1 MSSSTVLVSLCVI
14 RIEIGDL
21 DSEDSV
27 TTMAARKL
35 RGCRELKDITVE
47 SYSSV
52 SEKPTPF
59 LPSQGPSKL
68 HSVGRANSEDSAY
81 SSSNTTSALSSEDN
95 AGVVAGTGAGAS
107 SASCVQTNEIS
118 FISGNPFVEVTKGI
132 LHLFKEDEL
141 TEMHCA
147 ADRSHT
153 ICILSVPA
161 TMTCQDLLTFTAA
174 CHQDIRH
181 FRIIRDDSPNQ
192 YMALIIFRSSN
203 AASEFYE
210 TFNGAPYNSLEPD
223 IVCHMVFV
231 SKVEVAENGMSLA
244 GHTELPSCPV
254 CLERMDES
262 VDGILTILCNHTFHS
277 GCLVKWG
284 DTSCPVCRYAQT
296 PEPLADSHCMECVAG
311 TNNDALWICLICG
324 HIGCSRYHQGHA
336 FEHYRDTHHCY
347 AMQLGNNRVWD
358 YVGDNF
364 VHRLLQDKDGKM
376 VEGGHRESKSEGAAV
391 EEKVDSVQLEFTYLL
406 TSQLETQRQYF
417 EDKLNRLEQRSIA
430 ETTELREKLG
440 QLIDENKQFKE
451 RFALLCKEKQSLEK
465 RLQSSGSK
473 LNQAQSDLSEE
484 KQLREALQLNQ
495 TSWQVKHKRLQDEM
509 TELKV
514 SKEAEITDLREQVR
528 DLMFFLEAQKQ
539 IENSKDREEIATG
552 HIVIPE
558 NQSSKQVNKPS
569 RTAKEHKKR

>member
-1 MSSSTVLVSLCVI
+1 MSSSAILVSICVI
-14 RIEIGDL
+14 RIEIVNTDPEEVGGM
-21 DSEDSV
+21 
-27 TTMAARKL
+27 MAARRM
-35 RGCRELKDITVE
+35 RGCREPREISVE
-47 SYSSV
+47 SYTSSGERP
-52 SEKPTPF
+52 SP
-59 LPSQGPSKL
+59 LLSSQGSGEI
-68 HSVGRANSEDSAY
+68 VGATASAAPDQI
-81 SSSNTTSALSSEDN
+81 N
-95 AGVVAGTGAGAS
+95 
-107 SASCVQTNEIS
+107 
-118 FISGNPFVEVTKGI
+118 FFSGNPFVEVTKGI

-161 TMTCQDLLTFTAA
+161 TMTCHDLLTFTAA
-174 CHQDIRH
+174 CHQDIQY
-181 FRIIRDDSPNQ
+181 FRIIRDGNPNQ
-192 YMALIIFRSSN
+192 YMALITFRSAT

-223 IVCHMVFV
+223 VVCHMVFV
-231 SKVEVAENGMSLA
+231 SRVETAENGLPLA

-277 GCLVKWG
+277 SCLGKWG

-311 TNNDALWICLICG
+311 TSNEALWICLICG

-376 VEGGHRESKSEGAAV
+376 VEGGRAATKSEGAAM

-417 EDKLNRLEQRSIA
+417 EDRLNRSEQRLMS
-430 ETTELREKLG
+430 ENSELRDKLG
-440 QLIDENKQFKE
+440 QLMEETAQFKE
-451 RFALLCKEKQSLEK
+451 QFTTVTRDKQSLEK
-465 RLQSSGSK
+465 RLQHASSK
-473 LNQAQSDLSEE
+473 LIQVQAELTEE
-484 KQLREALQLNQ
+484 RELRKALQLNQ
-495 TSWQVKHKRLQDEM
+495 TSWQAKYKKLQDEM
-509 TELKV
+509 QEFKTTKQ
-514 SKEAEITDLREQVR
+514 AEITDLREQIR
-528 DLMFFLEAQKQ
+528 DLMFFLEAQKE
-539 IENSKDREEIATG
+539 IEKSVDRDEIATG
-552 HIVIPE
+552 RIVIAQ
-558 NQSSKQVNKPS
+558 NSSESKSTNS
-569 RTAKEHKKR
+569 RTSKTHKRH